1 MPESGIEST
10 IGFLRH
16 HYERLSG
23 RINALLEKEHE
34 SGLVAEEKAELVALL
49 RELENRLKVLR
60 DELEKHA
67 KISIVG

>member
-10 IGFLRH
+10 IGSLRH

-23 RINALLEKEHE
+23 RINALLEKERE
-34 SGLVAEEKAELVALL
+34 SGLATEERTELVAML
-49 RELENRLKVLR
+49 RELENQLKVLR

>member
-10 IGFLRH
+10 IGSLRV

-23 RINALLEKEHE
+23 RINALLEKERG
-34 SGLVAEEKAELVALL
+34 SGLVAEEKTELVALL

>member
-10 IGFLRH
+10 VGSLRH

-23 RINALLEKEHE
+23 RINALLEKERE
-34 SGLVAEEKAELVALL
+34 AGLMAEEKTELAALL
-49 RELENRLKVLR
+49 RELESRLKVLR
-60 DELEKHA
+60 GELEKHA